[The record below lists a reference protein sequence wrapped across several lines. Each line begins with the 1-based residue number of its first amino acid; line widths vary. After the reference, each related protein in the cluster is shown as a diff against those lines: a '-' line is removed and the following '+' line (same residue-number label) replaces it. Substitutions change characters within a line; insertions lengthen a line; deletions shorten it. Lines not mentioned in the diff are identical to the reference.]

1 MLERDAR
8 GRVKKKE
15 RSNMKSRRIVVVSVL
30 AMAAATTAFAAESRQ
45 GSEADE
51 AAPYE
56 QVKMTL
62 ADEIALA
69 ERQTGGKAVEATLE
83 QEHGTVSFEVES
95 MKDRA
100 FRKVTIDARTGQ
112 VVTSNADRD
121 HEEDGEQDDD

>member
-1 MLERDAR
+1 
-8 GRVKKKE
+8 
-15 RSNMKSRRIVVVSVL
+15 MKSRRIVVVSVL
-30 AMAAATTAFAAESRQ
+30 AMAAATTAFAAESRR

-51 AAPYE
+51 AVAYE

-62 ADEIALA
+62 ADAIALA

-83 QEHGTVSFEVES
+83 QERGTVSFEVEI

-100 FRKVTIDARTGQ
+100 FRKVTIDATTGQ

-121 HEEDGEQDDD
+121 QEEDGEQDDD